1 MKLFK
6 WNTEDIKP
14 TFENF
19 VESTFGT
26 NIKDDAKDGQEVST
40 VPSVNIADENTAFE
54 VDVALPG
61 VSKDEIKLE
70 LDGNCLVI
78 SSEKQY
84 EDEDINKNWTTR
96 EYGYASFQRMF
107 QLPSNIDEN
116 KVDAVMKNGILK
128 IRVGKDESNS
138 NKKVRIKVKE

>member
-19 VESTFGT
+19 VESIFGT

-138 NKKVRIKVKE
+138 NKKVRINVK